1 MTKDGTL
8 YKYYEVTI
16 RYMVPV
22 EKPNGKIAYKSKKD
36 VHLVNTESISL
47 AQKLVK
53 MILGSVYE
61 QFQVVG
67 EANSQFANI
76 QMKQL

>member
-36 VHLVNTESISL
+36 VYLVNTESIS
-47 AQKLVK
+47 Q
-53 MILGSVYE
+53 YR
-61 QFQVVG
+61 
-67 EANSQFANI
+67 N
-76 QMKQL
+76 QLK

>member
-36 VHLVNTESISL
+36 VYLVNTESISL
-47 AQKLVK
+47 A
-53 MILGSVYE
+53 
-61 QFQVVG
+61 
-67 EANSQFANI
+67 
-76 QMKQL
+76 